1 LLTYA
6 RPIGYTCLAL
16 VIALIIVGFKTG
28 KKRLSSLGSFAFFL
42 PSFGYFAASMFFLAG
57 IGILR
62 VLWLPFFDSSSTLLK
77 LGDISY
83 IPYWIVM
90 YPLRLLSEEGIG
102 HWFSYGR
109 SVANL
114 TVGAG
119 LLIFCVGTFTWLY
132 GKLEKR
138 KVFDFWIYRYSRH
151 PQYLGF
157 ILWSYGVLLLTA
169 LTPVAMGGAKPEPS
183 FPWLISTILIICVAL
198 AEEITMIK
206 QADDDYLQYRR
217 SSPFMLP
224 LPRFL
229 AKVITA
235 PNRVLLKKDFP
246 ESGREVIYTFVICS
260 TLLILLSLLV
270 QELNLFSGIL
280 LRR

>member
-83 IPYWIVM
+83 IPYWIVI

>member
-1 LLTYA
+1 MLTYA

-83 IPYWIVM
+83 IPYWIVI

-206 QADDDYLQYRR
+206 QADDYLQYRR

>member
-1 LLTYA
+1 
-6 RPIGYTCLAL
+6 
-16 VIALIIVGFKTG
+16 
-28 KKRLSSLGSFAFFL
+28 
-42 PSFGYFAASMFFLAG
+42 MFFLAG

-62 VLWLPFFDSSSTLLK
+62 VLWLPFFDSSSTLLT

-102 HWFSYGR
+102 HWVTYGKA
-109 SVANL
+109 VANL
-114 TVGAG
+114 AVGVG

-132 GKLEKR
+132 DKLEKR
-138 KVFDFWIYRYSRH
+138 KVFDFWVYRYSRH

-157 ILWSYGVLLLTA
+157 ILWSYGILLLTT
-169 LTPVAMGGAKPEPS
+169 LTAVAMGGYKPYPS
-183 FPWLISTILIICVAL
+183 FPWLISTILIICVAI

-206 QADDDYLQYRR
+206 QADDGYLQYRR
-217 SSPFMLP
+217 RSPFMLP
-224 LPRFL
+224 LPRFV
-229 AKVITA
+229 AKLITA

-246 ESGREVIYTFVICS
+246 ESGRKVIYTFVIYS